1 MDDQTQHPFSD
12 PSASQSQLRPQV
24 PPALSPGQ
32 SAPHQKA
39 ASQFSPNQA
48 QQVNISPPLSRPT
61 HQLPPG
67 PQPILFSEVEVE
79 LLEGRSPRPQ
89 RLRRT
94 RRFLRSR
101 AGRIVVP
108 LLALVIGLV
117 VGLSSIIWYGLSGQG
132 PIVIVPPAATTGNL
146 TIEADKDFVTQ
157 LVRNDL
163 ADAGLPGKVENINV
177 TLQRGAQM
185 VVEGDDTYSVFG
197 VNVSRHFTVSVEPY
211 VRACILQ
218 IRVLSANLGGIPVTT
233 FVQSF
238 QGNVNRQLAIKP
250 TGLPEGFAYCTI
262 GVRTEP
268 GGMFVSYQAVPVSP
282 TP

>member
-12 PSASQSQLRPQV
+12 PSASQSQFRRQV
-24 PPALSPGQ
+24 PPAPPPDQ
-32 SAPHQKA
+32 SALHQRA
-39 ASQFSPNQA
+39 ASQLSPNQS
-48 QQVNISPPLSRPT
+48 QQVNISPPLSHPT
-61 HQLPPG
+61 RQPPPG

-79 LLEGRSPRPQ
+79 LLEGRPPRTQ

-108 LLALVIGLV
+108 LLALLIGV
-117 VGLSSIIWYGLSGQG
+117 AIGLSSIIWYGLSGQG
-132 PIVIVPPAATTGNL
+132 PIVIVPPAATRGNL

-163 ADAGLPGKVENINV
+163 ADAGLPGKVENIKV

-197 VNVSRHFTVSVEPY
+197 VSVSRHFTVTVQPY
-211 VRACILQ
+211 VQACILQ
-218 IRVLSANLGGIPVTT
+218 VRVLSANLGGIPVTT

-238 QGNVNRQLAIKP
+238 QGNVNRQLAQKP
-250 TGLPEGFAYCTI
+250 TGLPEGFAYCTV

-268 GGMFVSYQAVPVSP
+268 GGMFVTYQAVPVSP

>member
-1 MDDQTQHPFSD
+1 MDDQTQHPFLD
-12 PSASQSQLRPQV
+12 PSASQSQSRRQAR
-24 PPALSPGQ
+24 PALPPDQ
-32 SAPHQKA
+32 SGLHQKT
-39 ASQFSPNQA
+39 ASHFAPDQS
-48 QQVNISPPLSRPT
+48 QQVNVSQPPPRSTRQP
-61 HQLPPG
+61 PPG

-79 LLEGRSPRPQ
+79 LLEEKPPRPQ
-89 RLRRT
+89 RLRRV

-108 LLALVIGLV
+108 VLALLIGIV
-117 VGLSSIIWYGLSGQG
+117 VGLSSLLWYGSSGQG
-132 PIVIVPPAATTGNL
+132 PIVVVPPTVARGNL
-146 TIEADKDFVTQ
+146 IIEADKDFVTQ

-163 ADAGLPGKVENINV
+163 ASAGLPGKVENIKV

-185 VVEGDDTYSVFG
+185 VVEGDDVYSVFG
-197 VNVSRHFTVSVEPY
+197 VSVSRHFAVNVQPY
-211 VRACILQ
+211 VQACILQ
-218 IRVLSANLGGIPVTT
+218 VRVLSANLGGIPVTT

-238 QGNVNRQLAIKP
+238 QGNVNRQLAQKP

-268 GGMFVSYQAVPVSP
+268 GGMFVTYQAVPVTP